1 MAETPLQNR
10 LRAVRVRLGRSQ
22 QELAQAA
29 GVTRQ
34 TVGGIEGGQYA
45 PSATVALRLARAL
58 GCQVEDL
65 FWLEEETATL
75 EAAPVEDFASA
86 GEAQRL
92 VVGRVGGRWLAHPLS
107 GENAFRT
114 EMVPADGV
122 GEQAVGD
129 ERVRVELL
137 EDPAALER
145 TVLLAGCTPA
155 LSLWSRAAERWHP
168 GLRVHWTF
176 ANSREALRR
185 LARGEVHAAGLHLWD
200 AEREEFNAPFVREAL
215 GGQPALLVN
224 LGVWEEGLALPPGNP
239 RRLRQVE
246 DLARPDVEIVNREE
260 GAGARLLLE
269 QSLEEAGVPSHAVR
283 GYRRSVP
290 GHLEVAREVAA
301 GRADAGVTTSA
312 VAAAFGLA
320 FLPLRAVRY
329 DLALRREALNE
340 EPVRQLLA
348 SLDHRW
354 MRSQLQVLVGY
365 DTSRT
370 GEVVAEIA
378 G

>member
-10 LRAVRVRLGRSQ
+10 LRSVRARLGLSQ

-29 GVTRQ
+29 CVTRQ
-34 TVGGIEGGQYA
+34 TIGGIEGGQYA

-58 GCQVEDL
+58 GCRVEDL
-65 FWLEEETATL
+65 FWLEEETTTL
-75 EAAPVEDFASA
+75 EAEAVEDFEP
-86 GEAQRL
+86 GEARRL
-92 VVGRVGGRWLAHPLS
+92 VMGRVGGRWLAHPLA
-107 GENAFRT
+107 GEAAFRT

-122 GEQAVGD
+122 GARGAGD
-129 ERVRVELL
+129 VHVRVDLL
-137 EDPAALER
+137 EDASALER

-155 LSLWSRAAERWHP
+155 LSLWARAAERWHP

-176 ANSREALRR
+176 ANSQEALRR

-200 AEREEFNAPFVREAL
+200 AEQEEFNTPFVRKAL
-215 GGQPALLVN
+215 GGAQSLLVN
-224 LGVWEEGLALPPGNP
+224 LGVWEEGLALPHGNP
-239 RRLRQVE
+239 CALRRVE

-269 QSLEEAGVPSHAVR
+269 QTLAEAGVPVQAVR
-283 GYRRSVP
+283 GYPRTVP
-290 GHLEVAREVAA
+290 GHVEVAREVAS

-329 DLALRREALNE
+329 DLALRRESLEE

-370 GEVVAEIA
+370 GEVVAEISA
-378 G
+378 